1 MGCIGEFEKVI
12 MVQGEGYFFFEVCKN
27 EFECSYVNILG
38 LGLGEMVGG

>member
-1 MGCIGEFEKVI
+1 MGCTGEFEKVT
-12 MVQGEGYFFFEVCKN
+12 MAQGEGYLSSEVCKN